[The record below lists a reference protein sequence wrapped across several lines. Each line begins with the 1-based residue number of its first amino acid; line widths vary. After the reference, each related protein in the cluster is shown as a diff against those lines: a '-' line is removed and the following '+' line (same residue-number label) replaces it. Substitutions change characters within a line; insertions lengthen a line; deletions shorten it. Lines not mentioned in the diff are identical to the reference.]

1 MKETNKGDVK
11 SICAK
16 EPKHASQKVVKAQ
29 ANLKWLWTVYYRL
42 FWLHTNI
49 YRWFSQFDSN
59 ALTGFMISLFL
70 AAPAP
75 RRPRTWNLMG
85 ISVRS
90 GFFWFFLLFGKKLFF
105 IQKLRFLINKLFRNV
120 SLTSRVIG
128 LIPLRYAKLQC

>member
-85 ISVRS
+85 ISVRG
-90 GFFWFFLLFGKKLFF
+90 GFFLVLSFVWEKAFFHTEVTF
-105 IQKLRFLINKLFRNV
+105 
-120 SLTSRVIG
+120 S
-128 LIPLRYAKLQC
+128 Y